1 MKKIAIVTMNHG
13 YNYGNKLQNYAM
25 EHIYREYG
33 LDVTTIAFEPTGCIK
48 PKSGSSN
55 SISSKILKKI
65 RRKFYFSREKK
76 RLERFKIFNKN
87 YLHLTEKVYNNTN
100 YNTIPEDEYD
110 FFSVGS
116 DQVWNSYFWDFSK
129 IYLLDFVKDNE
140 KKIAYAASFGM
151 DSIKEEYKEDFR
163 KNLSEFKSILLREEK
178 GQKIIKELINKDVPV
193 VLDPTLLLERN
204 EWHKFGKKPENLKD
218 GKYIFTYFLGEM
230 TKERKKKI
238 RKFAKRRNAKIIAL
252 NDITKKYYCCNPNEM
267 VYLIENAEAILTDSF
282 HACVLS
288 IIFNKDFYIF
298 ERISKGRNMNSRIET
313 LLKMLQI
320 NKKTDDDL
328 ELDRNYN
335 YKKINMLLDEKKK
348 RCMEYIE
355 KSLL

>member
-1 MKKIAIVTMNHG
+1 M
-13 YNYGNKLQNYAM
+13 
-25 EHIYREYG
+25 
-33 LDVTTIAFEPTGCIK
+33 
-48 PKSGSSN
+48 
-55 SISSKILKKI
+55 
-65 RRKFYFSREKK
+65 
-76 RLERFKIFNKN
+76 
-87 YLHLTEKVYNNTN
+87 YLT
-100 YNTIPEDEYD
+100 
-110 FFSVGS
+110 GS

-204 EWHKFGKKPENLKD
+204 EWNKFGKKPENLKD